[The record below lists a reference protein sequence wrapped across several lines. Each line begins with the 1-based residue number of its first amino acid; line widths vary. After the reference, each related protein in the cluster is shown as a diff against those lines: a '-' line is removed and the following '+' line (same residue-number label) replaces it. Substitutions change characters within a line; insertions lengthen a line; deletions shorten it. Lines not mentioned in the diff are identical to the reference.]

1 MQESTLTNS
10 ISGVK
15 VYNRQIRDFSQKKG
29 ISYI

>member
-1 MQESTLTNS
+1 MRESTLTNS